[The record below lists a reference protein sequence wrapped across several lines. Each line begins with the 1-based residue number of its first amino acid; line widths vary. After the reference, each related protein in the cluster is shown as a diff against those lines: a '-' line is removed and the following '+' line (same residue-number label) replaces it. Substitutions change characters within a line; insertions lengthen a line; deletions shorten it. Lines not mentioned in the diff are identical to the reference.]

1 VPSSSLQDLKLVFF
15 TLHLY
20 QLLAGKVGENTIF
33 KLFSLVY
40 PVGFILVVVGKS
52 AFYGTNLSTN
62 FTCAKWATKV
72 IELLRIWGVVIL
84 GNVVG
89 GILFTLFIYLAPEL
103 KLFTHETM
111 IAIGEH
117 VVHYD
122 SWVLFLSAISWMAY
136 GLLNWLLNST
146 INSLTRILL
155 IL

>member
-1 VPSSSLQDLKLVFF
+1 LEN
-15 TLHLY
+15 
-20 QLLAGKVGENTIF
+20 QL
-33 KLFSLVY
+33 
-40 PVGFILVVVGKS
+40 
-52 AFYGTNLSTN
+52 FYGTNLSTN

-89 GILFTLFIYLAPEL
+89 GILFTLFIGYLAPEL

-122 SWVLFLSAISWMAY
+122 SWVLFSKCYYRWMAY
-136 GLLNWLLNST
+136 GIAKLVAQQYYKFHPNFTNFL
-146 INSLTRILL
+146 
-155 IL
+155 